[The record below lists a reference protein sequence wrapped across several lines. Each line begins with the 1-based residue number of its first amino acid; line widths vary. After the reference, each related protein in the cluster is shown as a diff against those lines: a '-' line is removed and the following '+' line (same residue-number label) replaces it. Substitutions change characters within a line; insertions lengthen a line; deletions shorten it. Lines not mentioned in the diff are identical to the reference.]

1 MSRMTTCDLRDKE
14 IVNVSDG
21 VRIGYPSDF
30 EFNTAD
36 GRISALIVSRCGGL
50 FGFCRGDDV
59 IIPWSRVECS
69 GADAI
74 LVRMECGEYFDRLG
88 EKKKKSL

>member
-1 MSRMTTCDLRDKE
+1 MGIMTTCELRDKE

-36 GRISALIVSRCGGL
+36 GRISALIVSQCGGL
-50 FGFCRGDDV
+50 FGFCRGDDI
-59 IIPWSRVECS
+59 IIPWSRVECI

-74 LVRMECGEYFDRLG
+74 LVRLDPLDYPDRIG